1 MNFGEIF
8 TSIRVRKQKLWTPK
22 GKKNTENIEFWSQK
36 HTFLPPV
43 AEPDHLE
50 SSNFLSRCSEECRCE
65 NMHRLSKSV
74 HYIAVRIILQK
85 SNDPKNSKYRATDA
99 NPRYDTGFTRS
110 PSPLVTLQF
119 CSNTLCFSGAIHS
132 LFDVETSSFF
142 PRYQWFSS
150 FTCMKTN
157 LEYDYNCDLH
167 GGGR

>member
-1 MNFGEIF
+1 MIFGENFSLIG
-8 TSIRVRKQKLWTPK
+8 VHKLKLWTSK
-22 GKKNTENIEFWSQK
+22 VKIISKNHEFRSQK

-50 SSNFLSRCSEECRCE
+50 SSNFLSRCSEECRYE

-85 SNDPKNSKYRATDA
+85 SNDPKNSNYRATDA

-142 PRYQWFSS
+142 PRYQ
-150 FTCMKTN
+150 
-157 LEYDYNCDLH
+157 
-167 GGGR
+167 